1 MNIVK
6 VNSSKPYSVYI
17 ERGIIENIGKYI
29 KPNGNTKYLLLTD
42 ENVERIYGER
52 IDKICKIAQIK
63 IVKYVVPAGE
73 ESKSMSVLEELLT
86 FMIENH
92 FSRTDGLIA
101 FGGGVVGD
109 LGGFAAGVYQRGIDY
124 IQIPTTLLA
133 AVDSSVGG
141 KTAVN
146 LTAGKNLVGVF
157 KQPIVVLC
165 DPDLLETLPMDDFR
179 SGVAEIIKYAILFD
193 RELFNRLS
201 SKLDAQ
207 SPDLSEVISKCVNHK
222 AEIVRQDE
230 FESGKRQLLNLGHTV
245 GHAIEK
251 ASGYKMRHGYA
262 VAIGIAV
269 ITRAGLAHGIIE
281 ESIADEVL
289 ELLDKNKLPIDTLYP
304 IEELFEYCKG
314 DKKSRGDSIN
324 VIMFRDIEKPVIIK
338 INYDE
343 LYIILKQGVRS

>member
-17 ERGIIENIGKYI
+17 DRGIIDRIGRYI
-29 KPNGNTKYLLLTD
+29 PSNGNGKYLLLTD
-42 ENVERIYGER
+42 ENVDRIYGER
-52 IDKICKIAQIK
+52 IENIFKSQQIK
-63 IVKYVVPAGE
+63 IIKYVVPAGE
-73 ESKSMSVLEELLT
+73 ESKSMPVLEELLT

-92 FSRTDGLIA
+92 ISRSDGLIA

-146 LTAGKNLVGVF
+146 LSAGKNLVGVF

-179 SGVAEIIKYAILFD
+179 SGVSEIIKYAILFD
-193 RELFNRLS
+193 YDLFNRLF
-201 SKLDAQ
+201 SKLDSQ
-207 SPDLSEVISKCVNHK
+207 SSDLSEVISRCVKHK
-222 AEIVRQDE
+222 AKIVKEDE

-251 ASGYKMRHGYA
+251 ASEYKMRHGYA

-269 ITRAGLAHGIIE
+269 ITRAGLAQGIIE
-281 ESIADEVL
+281 ESVADKVL
-289 ELLDKNKLPIDTLYP
+289 ELLAINRLPVDTLYP

-314 DKKSRGDSIN
+314 DKKGRGDSIN
-324 VIMFRDIEKPVIIK
+324 VIMYRDIEKPIIIK

-343 LYIILKQGVRS
+343 LHIILKQGVRY

>member
-6 VNSSKPYSVYI
+6 VSSSKPYSVYI
-17 ERGIIENIGKYI
+17 DRGIIDRLGEYI
-29 KPNGNTKYLLLTD
+29 RSNGNVKYLLLTD
-42 ENVERIYGER
+42 ENVDRIYGER
-52 IDKICKIAQIK
+52 IEKLFKNRQIK

-86 FMIENH
+86 FMAENH
-92 FSRTDGLIA
+92 FNRSDGLVA

-109 LGGFAAGVYQRGIDY
+109 LGGFAAGIYQRGIDY

-146 LTAGKNLVGVF
+146 LSSGKNLVGVF
-157 KQPIVVLC
+157 KQPKFVLC

-179 SGVAEIIKYAILFD
+179 SGVAEIIKYAVLFD
-193 RELFNRLS
+193 GELFKRLF
-201 SKLDAQ
+201 SKLDSQ
-207 SPDLSEVISKCVNHK
+207 SPDLSEVISKCVSHK
-222 AEIVRQDE
+222 AEIVKQDE
-230 FESGKRQLLNLGHTV
+230 FEAGKRQLLNLGHTV

-262 VAIGIAV
+262 VAIGIAI
-269 ITRAGLAHGIIE
+269 ITRAGLAQGIIE
-281 ESIADEVL
+281 EGVADEVL
-289 ELLDKNKLPIDTLYP
+289 ELLNANKLPTNTLYP
-304 IEELFEYCKG
+304 IEELLEYCKG
-314 DKKSRGDSIN
+314 DKKGHLESIN

-338 INYDE
+338 MNYDE
-343 LYIILKQGVRS
+343 LYIILKQGVMS